1 MKPHQVDGN
10 KKFVVAP
17 SVVAAAVAATVS
29 AVAIIAAA
37 VWLATTRSESLGP
50 DGGQP
55 QQTVEAGDIYFVQ
68 GHLTKMESPLNE
80 KMIAHA
86 SNRFSYIYETYLEPE
101 NIHPYLSVI
110 PDKNY
115 YLTEDEQSRALD
127 YDALIAKVAEENPFM
142 EYIDITDLLSLDD
155 FYVTDSHWRQEKIV
169 DVADRIAE
177 VISEEPGDGAPDSQ
191 ETGASSGKA
200 WLSDAYETCRF
211 EEPFYGAY
219 YTEGEERVGADTV
232 YYLDSET
239 LRACT
244 VSLVGEDG
252 EAAMYDLEKGRTDS
266 PYDLFLS
273 GTAAVLTIENP
284 NAAEDKKLI
293 VFRDS
298 FGSSLVPLL
307 VAGYH
312 NITLIDTRYVQS
324 AALGQYVDFSGADV
338 LFLYSSLLLNNSM
351 GMK

>member
-10 KKFVVAP
+10 KKSVPATA
-17 SVVAAAVAATVS
+17 VVAAAVAAIVF
-29 AVAIIAAA
+29 AVAMIVAA
-37 VWLATTRSESLGP
+37 VWLVTTRSGSFGQ

-55 QQTVEAGDIYFVQ
+55 QQAVEEGDIYFVQ
-68 GHLTKMESPLNE
+68 GHLTKMESSLNE

-101 NIHPYLSVI
+101 NVHPYLSII
-110 PDKNY
+110 PDKNH
-115 YLTEDEQSRALD
+115 YLTEDEQPGMLD
-127 YDALIAKVAEENPFM
+127 YDALIAKVTEENPFM

-155 FYVTDSHWRQEKIV
+155 FYVTDSHWRQEKIG

-177 VISEEPGDGAPDSQ
+177 VIGGELVEGAPDFQ

-200 WLSDAYETCRF
+200 RLSEAYEIRKF

-219 YTEGEERVGADTV
+219 YTEGEDRVGADTV

-244 VSLVGEDG
+244 VSLVGEEG
-252 EAAMYDLEKGRTDS
+252 EAAIYDLEKGRTDS

-273 GTAAVLTIENP
+273 GTAAILTIANP
-284 NAAEDKKLI
+284 NAAEDNKLI

-312 NITLIDTRYVQS
+312 SITLIDTRYVQS
-324 AALGQYVDFSGADV
+324 SALGQYVDFSGADV
-338 LFLYSSLLLNNSM
+338 LFLYSTLLLNNSM

>member
-1 MKPHQVDGN
+1 MGLDRSKESVKPQQVNRN
-10 KKFVVAP
+10 KK
-17 SVVAAAVAATVS
+17 SVPAAALVAAAVLVAAMA
-29 AVAIIAAA
+29 AVAIG
-37 VWLATTRSESLGP
+37 LMTTRSGSLGQN
-50 DGGQP
+50 GGT
-55 QQTVEAGDIYFVQ
+55 QQAVEEGDIYFVQ
-68 GHLTKMESPLNE
+68 GHLTKMESPMNE

-86 SNRFSYIYETYLEPE
+86 SNRFSYLYETYLEPE
-101 NIHPYLSVI
+101 NVHPYLSVI
-110 PDKNY
+110 PDKNH
-115 YLTEDEQSRALD
+115 YLTEDEQPRALD
-127 YDALIAKVAEENPFM
+127 YDALIAKVTKENPFM

-155 FYVTDSHWRQEKIV
+155 FYVTDSHWRQEKIG

-177 VISEEPGDGAPDSQ
+177 AISGESVEGD
-191 ETGASSGKA
+191 
-200 WLSDAYETCRF
+200 YETLRF

-219 YTEGEERVGADTV
+219 YTEGEDRVGADTV

-252 EAAMYDLEKGRTDS
+252 EAAMYDLEKGRTES

-273 GTAAVLTIENP
+273 GTAAILTIENP
-284 NAAEDKKLI
+284 NATEDKTLI

-312 NITLIDTRYVQS
+312 NIILIDTRYVQS
-324 AALGQYVDFSGADV
+324 SALGQYVDFSGADV
-338 LFLYSSLLLNNSM
+338 LFLYSTLLLNNSM